1 MGKRTFWL
9 SVAAGA
15 LVGGI
20 TSLINRDVREYVKE
34 STIKLG
40 DNASYYVNHPDEAIH
55 NLQKTV
61 SLVERT
67 VEQNTNSAQNALQQ
81 IGTTVNK
88 FVD

>member
-34 STIKLG
+34 STMKLG
-40 DNASYYVNHPDEAIH
+40 DTASYYANHPEEAIQ
-55 NLQKTV
+55 NLQQTV
-61 SLVERT
+61 SLVEKT